1 MAFVTRGSQS
11 VLTYEFFSAAST
23 STASTASP
31 ASTTSRLRGRVGR
44 RERRGASPNSTPAK
58 GLTQTLRLN
67 RDVEDC
73 SLAAFGDDARAGA
86 RSRGRAHSLLR
97 ELLCA
102 AAEERTR
109 GCAAFRNHSDSIGEG
124 RSVTLALTKEV
135 SRWCRLT
142 GLAW

>member
-1 MAFVTRGSQS
+1 MVWLAGCSDVRAIFRDVDVDG
-11 VLTYEFFSAAST
+11 VDGFA
-23 STASTASP
+23 

-58 GLTQTLRLN
+58 GLTQTLRLT

-109 GCAAFRNHSDSIGEG
+109 GCAAFRNHSISIREG
-124 RSVTLALTKEV
+124 RSVSFRRISTRFCLRRSNRASVL
-135 SRWCRLT
+135 
-142 GLAW
+142 

>member
-11 VLTYEFFSAAST
+11 VLTYELFSAAST

-58 GLTQTLRLN
+58 GLTQTLRLT
-67 RDVEDC
+67 RVVEDC
-73 SLAAFGDDARAGA
+73 SLAAFWR
-86 RSRGRAHSLLR
+86 RRRGPVRGLAAELTALLR

-109 GCAAFRNHSDSIGEG
+109 GCAAFRNHSDSIGES
-124 RSVTLALTKEV
+124 RTVALALTKGV
-135 SRWCRLT
+135 H
-142 GLAW
+142 AWVPFR